1 MRRAVVLLLSLICA
15 LSVAA
20 QGTGNAI
27 DKALKENDII
37 TLQRLH
43 PTLPNSLSATT
54 RLRVEAELNIA
65 LNNLEGAKK
74 SISNLLNNHSAE
86 LGEELTSHYFSLLL
100 EACYNLGDYRSAA
113 HLVSGIEG
121 AKAEHRLFS
130 TIAKVRPMRVKIPKG
145 GAEVPFKLRKVGNGG
160 HHIWVDVE
168 IREGKKRIRKEFVF
182 DSGAGLS
189 CVSEEF
195 ARANNFRFLNDS
207 IATGGVGGRLNL
219 QLATTPRLQIGKMV
233 VENPIFLVFRR
244 GQAALDKASGR
255 EFANI
260 IGNPIMCEA
269 GCVEID
275 FRGNNIRFGSTAELS
290 SKSPLFRRG
299 SLYYIGLEVDGLTID
314 AEIDTGAVSTMMTP
328 LFHTHYKGTN
338 PTAEIR
344 KLEGRGV
351 GGTNRFE
358 GIIAPLLSF
367 RLGNRTV
374 QLEQV
379 KIATN
384 NDDYQVVSPYSQG
397 WLGMDLLAKFSRIVL
412 DFDTMSFSAE

>member
-1 MRRAVVLLLSLICA
+1 MRRSIVLLLSLVCA

-20 QGTGNAI
+20 QSISATI

-43 PTLPNSLSATT
+43 PTLSDSLPATT

-100 EACYNLGDYRSAA
+100 DGCYNLGDYRSAA

-130 TIAKVRPMRVKIPKG
+130 TMAKVRPMRVKLPKE
-145 GAEVPFKLRKVGNGG
+145 GAEVPFTLRKVGNGG

-168 IREGKKRIRKEFVF
+168 IGEGKKRTRKEFVF

-207 IATGGVGGRLNL
+207 IATGGVGGRLYL
-219 QLATTPRLQIGKMV
+219 QLATTPRLRIGEMV
-233 VENPIFLVFRR
+233 VENPIFLVFRG
-244 GQAALDKASGR
+244 GQAALDKASGT

-260 IGNPIMCEA
+260 IGNPIMREA
-269 GCVEID
+269 GCVEIE
-275 FRGNNIRFGSTAELS
+275 FRGNNIRFGSTAES
-290 SKSPLFRRG
+290 STKSPLFRRG
-299 SLYYIGLEVDGLTID
+299 SLYYIGLEVDGLAID

-328 LFHTHYKGTN
+328 LFHAHYKGTN
-338 PTAEIR
+338 PTAETR
-344 KLEGRGV
+344 QLEGRGV

-358 GIIAPLLSF
+358 GVIAPSLSF

-412 DFDTMSFSAE
+412 DFGTMTFSAE

>member
-1 MRRAVVLLLSLICA
+1 MLLLSLVCT

-20 QGTGNAI
+20 QGINTTI

-37 TLQRLH
+37 TLQRIY
-43 PTLPNSLSATT
+43 PTLSDSLSATT
-54 RLRVEAELNIA
+54 RLRVESELNIA

-74 SISNLLNNHSAE
+74 SIAQLLNNHSAE
-86 LGEELTSHYFSLLL
+86 LGEELASHYFSLLL
-100 EACYNLGDYRSAA
+100 DGCYNLGDYRSAA
-113 HLVSGIEG
+113 HLVSRIEG
-121 AKAEHRLFS
+121 ATAEHRLFS
-130 TIAKVRPMRVKIPKG
+130 TMAKVRPMRVKIPKAG
-145 GAEVPFKLRKVGNGG
+145 TKVPFTLRKVGNGG
-160 HHIWVDVE
+160 EHIWVDVE
-168 IREGKKRIRKEFVF
+168 IGEGKKQTCEEFVF

-219 QLATTPRLQIGKMV
+219 QLATIPRLHIGEMV
-233 VENPIFLVFRR
+233 VENPIFLVFGR

-260 IGNPIMCEA
+260 IGNPIMREA

-275 FRGNNIRFGSTAELS
+275 FRNKLIRFGSTITTTE
-290 SKSPLFRRG
+290 KSPLFRRG
-299 SLYYIGLEVDGLTID
+299 SLYYIGLEVEGLTID

-328 LFHTHYKGTN
+328 KFYAHYKSPT
-338 PTAEIR
+338 PTAEIQ
-344 KLEGRGV
+344 KLEGQGV

-358 GIIAPLLSF
+358 GFIAPSLSF

-384 NDDYQVVSPYSQG
+384 SDDYQVVSPYSQG
-397 WLGMDLLAKFSRIVL
+397 WLGMDLLTKFSRIVL
-412 DFDTMSFSAE
+412 DFGTMTFTAE